1 MDTDSSCKSRIES
14 GPQLFRRLN
23 SSSHSIDGI
32 NPALFPNG
40 GPYPNKVI
48 EITGELNVEKTDLL
62 VDFIVKSILPTKFSK
77 EWKSS
82 GVILVNTEFQINI
95 FRIIKV
101 IEAHLLENNVKES
114 KRHLI
119 EEALKSLIIINCYSL
134 EDTELAFYSLEK
146 LLFNNG
152 NINLIIVDNIAANY
166 WIAKLNKNTLSY
178 FQHALKMFD
187 LIFNIIKHLNATLVF
202 VRHENKDSKKLLR
215 NIDHQIK
222 VECISEDKFN
232 FQMTNFDDNSS
243 FNVLARM
250 ENNILKFS

>member
-1 MDTDSSCKSRIES
+1 MDPDSSCKSRIES

-23 SSSHSIDGI
+23 SSSYTIDGI

-48 EITGELNVEKTDLL
+48 EITGESNIDKTDLL
-62 VDFIVKSILPTKFSK
+62 VDFIVKSILPSKFKK

-95 FRIIKV
+95 FKIIKAMEV
-101 IEAHLLENNVKES
+101 HLLENNVKES
-114 KRHLI
+114 KRLLI
-119 EEALKSLIIINCYSL
+119 EEALKLLIIINCYSL
-134 EDTELAFYSLEK
+134 EDTELAFYSLER

-152 NINLIIVDNIAANY
+152 NISLIVVDNIAANY
-166 WIAKLNKNTLSY
+166 WVAKLNKNTLSY
-178 FQHALKMFD
+178 FQHTLKMFD
-187 LIFNIIKHLNATLVF
+187 LIFNIIKNLNATLVF
-202 VRHENKDSKKLLR
+202 VRHENKDKKLLR

-232 FQMTNFDDNSS
+232 FQVTNCDDNSS
-243 FNVLARM
+243 FNIVVRK